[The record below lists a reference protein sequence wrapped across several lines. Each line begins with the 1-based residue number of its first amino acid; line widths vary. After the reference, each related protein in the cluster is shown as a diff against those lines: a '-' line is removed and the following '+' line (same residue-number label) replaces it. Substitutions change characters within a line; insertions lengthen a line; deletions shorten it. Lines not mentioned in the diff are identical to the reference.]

1 VKVSSAIAR
10 SLKEEQKTTLWLIE
24 MAMINVILMI
34 PRRFTYPEG
43 LLASLIGFGG
53 VVTFDSQ
60 LVSLAN
66 EVCTQS
72 MDDIRK
78 L

>member
-1 VKVSSAIAR
+1 MAR
-10 SLKEEQKTTLWLIE
+10 LRNKNPSPDGQNE
-24 MAMINVILMI
+24 
-34 PRRFTYPEG
+34 RSTYPEG

-72 MDDIRK
+72 IDDIRT
-78 L
+78 LQG